1 MSRSWLT
8 FEIENTEIENAE
20 NGFYETKALVLKSKA
35 KKDLVSEC
43 KEREIFNNTIIIPTQ
58 HVDLTSGVPTDTG
71 SASLN
76 AVVPKPVTCVV
87 PRTVT
92 CVLQRKQIFVC
103 QLNPDLSSLDTT
115 AYIHNKV
122 PLLRPQTAQNCGSYS
137 FDARIKI
144 LAEMYCFHQY
154 LSIGHAHSNAHKPPK
169 PVTPTVFMLD
179 KKF

>member
-76 AVVPKPVTCVV
+76 AVVPKPN
-87 PRTVT
+87 
-92 CVLQRKQIFVC
+92 I
-103 QLNPDLSSLDTT
+103 
-115 AYIHNKV
+115 
-122 PLLRPQTAQNCGSYS
+122 
-137 FDARIKI
+137 
-144 LAEMYCFHQY
+144 
-154 LSIGHAHSNAHKPPK
+154 
-169 PVTPTVFMLD
+169 
-179 KKF
+179 